1 MPRPSTVK
9 ANIMKPVE
17 ESAPRASTNSNLTK
31 IIGPILIVLAIG
43 GLAYGLLKPTSS
55 TKNAL
60 VGSPA
65 PDFTLKSLDGGK
77 IQLSSFK
84 GRPVV
89 VNFFASWC
97 LPCRD
102 EAPLLRSTALEAAN
116 KNVVILGVAYS
127 DKEPDT
133 RKFRDE
139 FNLGFPVLMDS
150 DDSRASVNY
159 GIKGVPET
167 FFISK
172 DGKIA
177 KYHPGPIDAAALEAG
192 LKAIQ

>member
-1 MPRPSTVK
+1 
-9 ANIMKPVE
+9 MKPQE
-17 ESAPRASTNSNLTK
+17 TSTRASTNSNLTK
-31 IIGPILIVLAIG
+31 IIGPVLIVAAIAALG
-43 GLAYGLLKPTSS
+43 YSLFTPTSS

-116 KNVVILGVAYS
+116 KDVVILGVAYS

-150 DDSRASVNY
+150 DDSRVSVNY

-167 FFISK
+167 FFVSK

-177 KYHPGPIDAAALEAG
+177 KYHPGPIDAASLEAG

>member
-1 MPRPSTVK
+1 MNP
-9 ANIMKPVE
+9 NI
-17 ESAPRASTNSNLTK
+17 SK

-55 TKNAL
+55 LKNAL
-60 VGSPA
+60 EGSPA
-65 PDFTLKSLDGGK
+65 PDFALKSLDGGR

-102 EAPLLRSTALEAAN
+102 EAPLLRTTALEAAN

-167 FFISK
+167 FFVGK

-177 KYHPGPIDAAALEAG
+177 RYHPGPLDAASLEAG

>member
-1 MPRPSTVK
+1 M
-9 ANIMKPVE
+9 
-17 ESAPRASTNSNLTK
+17 
-31 IIGPILIVLAIG
+31 
-43 GLAYGLLKPTSS
+43 
-55 TKNAL
+55 
-60 VGSPA
+60 
-65 PDFTLKSLDGGK
+65 
-77 IQLSSFK
+77 
-84 GRPVV
+84 V

-102 EAPLLRSTALEAAN
+102 EAPLLRTTALEAAN

-167 FFISK
+167 FFVGK

-177 KYHPGPIDAAALEAG
+177 RYHPGPLDAASLEAG
-192 LKAIQ
+192 LKSIQ

>member
-1 MPRPSTVK
+1 MNP
-9 ANIMKPVE
+9 NI
-17 ESAPRASTNSNLTK
+17 SK

-55 TKNAL
+55 LKNAL
-60 VGSPA
+60 EGSPA
-65 PDFTLKSLDGGK
+65 PDFTLKSLDGGR

-102 EAPLLRSTALEAAN
+102 EAPLLRTTALEAAN

-167 FFISK
+167 FFVGK

-177 KYHPGPIDAAALEAG
+177 RYHPGPLDAASLEAG
-192 LKAIQ
+192 LKSIQ

>member
-1 MPRPSTVK
+1 MNPIIS
-9 ANIMKPVE
+9 
-17 ESAPRASTNSNLTK
+17 K
-31 IIGPILIVLAIG
+31 ILAPILIVLAIG
-43 GLAYGLLKPTSS
+43 GLAFGLLKPTSS

-60 VGSPA
+60 VGSPT

-77 IQLSSFK
+77 IQLSSFR

-102 EAPLLRSTALEAAN
+102 EAPLLRSTALEAAH

-127 DKEPDT
+127 AKEPDT

-167 FFISK
+167 FFVGK
-172 DGKIA
+172 DGKIVR
-177 KYHPGPIDAAALEAG
+177 YHPGPLDSVSLDAG
-192 LKAIQ
+192 LKSIQ

>member
-1 MPRPSTVK
+1 
-9 ANIMKPVE
+9 MKPVE
-17 ESAPRASTNSNLTK
+17 ESAPRASTNSNLSK

-55 TKNAL
+55 LKNAL
-60 VGSPA
+60 EGSPA

-77 IQLSSFK
+77 IELSSFK